1 MAVSAGVWDER
12 RKVINNHVSWL
23 CSRSQGSV
31 DCIRD
36 VEVIETELL
45 LKDADTVTKVLEGL
59 AYVCAGMR
67 GK

>member
-1 MAVSAGVWDER
+1 M
-12 RKVINNHVSWL
+12 
-23 CSRSQGSV
+23 

-67 GK
+67 GKWPLRLAAVLG